1 MEKATTVSAPFIRS
15 SLPPDKK
22 KLLSRISFRV
32 KTTDIGNQYD
42 SYSQTRADGS
52 SMVEYVNFTVS
63 YTSVSG
69 ILSLYIIINI
79 TYAEGLIIFIMDIS
93 NSF

>member
-1 MEKATTVSAPFIRS
+1 M
-15 SLPPDKK
+15 
-22 KLLSRISFRV
+22 
-32 KTTDIGNQYD
+32 KTTDIDNQYD